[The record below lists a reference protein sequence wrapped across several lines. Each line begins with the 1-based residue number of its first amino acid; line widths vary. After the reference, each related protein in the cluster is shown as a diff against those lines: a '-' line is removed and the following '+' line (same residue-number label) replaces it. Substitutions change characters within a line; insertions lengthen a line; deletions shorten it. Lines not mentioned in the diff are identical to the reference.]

1 MALPKKRRMQ
11 DQLTIQLAKQLK
23 DPKNGLERVDLRFSD
38 ITAVGAVALAEA
50 LKVNSHLVSLD
61 LRHNAIGNEGLVGVR
76 PPTPAFDPYLYPLT
90 NPF

>member
-1 MALPKKRRMQ
+1 MQ

-38 ITAVGAVALAEA
+38 ITAVGAVALADA
-50 LKVNSHLVSLD
+50 LKVNSRMISLD

-76 PPTPAFDPYLYPLT
+76 SPAPGFDPYLNPLT
-90 NPF
+90 SPF